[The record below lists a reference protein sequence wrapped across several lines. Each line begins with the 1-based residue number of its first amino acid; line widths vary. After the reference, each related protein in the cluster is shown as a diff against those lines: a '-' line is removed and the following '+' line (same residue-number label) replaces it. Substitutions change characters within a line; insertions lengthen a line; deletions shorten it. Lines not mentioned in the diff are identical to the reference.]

1 MKNNEIDDLERR
13 GKLRKNTT
21 ERRLMLD
28 TGYGQDALTA
38 CKRACEAHK
47 NERIDAIKKA
57 GELYL
62 CRTRASR
69 LLEKV
74 ADYME
79 SILNR
84 PERLEE
90 VAAGIRRECGE
101 FKARIRDLEE
111 LRRGRAP
118 ATPAAAESLSMA
130 IPADSLIGIA
140 TIFPESDAE
149 KAVSALKTPAKPGPA
164 LLLLG
169 REQLGD
175 EEATPPPRPARLFFG
190 GSIAIGGVLADRI
203 RKRKT
208 AEKAG
213 EHSEKALLAA
223 DEIRVIGKAMEEEIA
238 AERELC
244 QRIEPRLAFCS
255 LYLDRDYSGIGGS
268 SVEGELSRL
277 AEASESLASYI
288 NRKIVI
294 GDIKQKERS
303 HVCESN
309 GQ

>member
-1 MKNNEIDDLERR
+1 
-13 GKLRKNTT
+13 
-21 ERRLMLD
+21 MLD
-28 TGYGQDALTA
+28 TGYVKDALAA
-38 CKRACEAHK
+38 CRMACEAHK

-57 GELYL
+57 KELYL

-84 PERLEE
+84 PKRLEE
-90 VAAGIRRECGE
+90 GAARIRRECGE
-101 FKARIRDLEE
+101 FKERIRELEDM
-111 LRRGRAP
+111 RRGSAP
-118 ATPAAAESLSMA
+118 AATAEAGSLSHV

-140 TIFPESDAE
+140 TIFSESEAE

-169 REQLGD
+169 REHLGD
-175 EEATPPPRPARLFFG
+175 GEAPPPRRPSRLFFG
-190 GSIAIGGVLADRI
+190 GSPAIGGVIADRI
-203 RKRKT
+203 MKRKT

-223 DEIRVIGKAMEEEIA
+223 DEIRFIGKVMEEETA

-244 QRIEPRLAFCS
+244 RRIEPRLAFCS
-255 LYLDRDYSGIGGS
+255 LYLDRDYLVIGGS
-268 SVEGELSRL
+268 SGEGELSRL
-277 AEASESLASYI
+277 AEASESLASSI
-288 NRKIVI
+288 NRKIVT